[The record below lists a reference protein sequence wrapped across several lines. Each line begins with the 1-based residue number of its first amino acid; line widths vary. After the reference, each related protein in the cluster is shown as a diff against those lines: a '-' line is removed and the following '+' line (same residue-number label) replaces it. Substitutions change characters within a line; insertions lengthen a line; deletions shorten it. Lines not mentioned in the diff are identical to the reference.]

1 MTMLRLMTNF
11 TFVLNF
17 VNFMTL
23 RMIFCINDYFIF
35 NNFFI
40 WNYIIN
46 IIMWCFIW
54 FSIFNRTFLMM
65 STMMFIFS
73 LMANL
78 VNFENYLMQ
87 FLIIHNVITNVSV
100 IFFMGYEIIT
110 NEYHRLNI
118 FLKSIIILM
127 KLSTRLGFERIIF
140 ILSELFDK
148 KITLFI
154 ILILI
159 FILNN

>member
-1 MTMLRLMTNF
+1 
-11 TFVLNF
+11 
-17 VNFMTL
+17 
-23 RMIFCINDYFIF
+23 
-35 NNFFI
+35 
-40 WNYIIN
+40 
-46 IIMWCFIW
+46 
-54 FSIFNRTFLMM
+54 MM

-73 LMANL
+73 LMENL

-87 FLIIHNVITNVSV
+87 FLIIHNVITNVSI
-100 IFFMGYEIIT
+100 IFFMGYKIIT

-159 FILNN
+159 FILTN

>member
-1 MTMLRLMTNF
+1 
-11 TFVLNF
+11 
-17 VNFMTL
+17 
-23 RMIFCINDYFIF
+23 
-35 NNFFI
+35 
-40 WNYIIN
+40 
-46 IIMWCFIW
+46 
-54 FSIFNRTFLMM
+54 MM

-73 LMANL
+73 LMAKL

-87 FLIIHNVITNVSV
+87 FLIIHNVIKNVSI

-159 FILNN
+159 FILNDYILRFSFIIF